1 MKIIPRRNSFLSLL
15 DDDFFRDFYVSPF
28 QGFSKSVVMKTDII
42 ENEDSYVLEMDL
54 PSVNKEDVK
63 ISLENGYLTVSVNKD
78 HSEEEKDDN
87 KKYIRRER
95 VVENAS
101 RSFYV
106 GDIKRSDIKAK
117 YKDATLRIT
126 IPKEETIK
134 ETEKY
139 IEIE

>member
-1 MKIIPRRNSFLSLL
+1 MKIIPRKNSFLSLL

-28 QGFSKSVVMKTDII
+28 QGFSKSEVMKTDII

>member
-28 QGFSKSVVMKTDII
+28 QGFSRSVVMKTDII

-78 HSEEEKDDN
+78 HSEEEKDDK

>member
-78 HSEEEKDDN
+78 HSEEEKDDK